1 MSDFH
6 VDRSK
11 RCSVCDARVEL
22 FGRAAVLG
30 KYDVAYYKCVECSFV
45 QTEQPYWLDEAYA
58 APITAID
65 LGLLDRNYRLA
76 AIATRLISRVLKTA
90 EPCVDYG
97 GGYGVFVRLMR
108 NRGIPFYHR
117 DQMAKNLFAEGFE
130 ACDTQTFA
138 LATAMEVF
146 EHMVFPHDDLK
157 VLDQL
162 APHWLVTTEL
172 IPESTPTLSDWWYY
186 MPETAQHISF
196 YSRKSLQVLAARYDR
211 RVITCGKGLHF
222 FTKSNV
228 SQKYIQWIL
237 RNRTS
242 RWFDKWYKQRSLLEA
257 DYHQRL
263 AALRSTQRDAA

>member
-1 MSDFH
+1 MNNFH

-11 RCSVCDARVEL
+11 SCCVCDARVEL
-22 FGRAAVLG
+22 FGRATVLG
-30 KYDVAYYKCVECSFV
+30 KYNVAYYRCSECGFV

-58 APITAID
+58 SPISSID
-65 LGLLDRNYRLA
+65 LGLLGRNYRLVE
-76 AIATRLISRVLKTA
+76 ITTRLMNRVLKTA

-117 DQMAKNLFAEGFE
+117 DPMAKNLFAAGFE
-130 ACDTQTFA
+130 AREAQIFA

-146 EHMVFPHDDLK
+146 EHIVFPNEDLK

-172 IPESTPTLSDWWYY
+172 IPESAPALSDWWYY
-186 MPETAQHISF
+186 MPEIGQHISF

-242 RWFDKWYKQRSLLEA
+242 RWFDKCYKQRSLLEA
-257 DYHQRL
+257 DYHQCL
-263 AALRSTQRDAA
+263 VALRSAQRDAA

>member
-1 MSDFH
+1 MNNLS

-11 RCSVCDARVEL
+11 NCCVCGAHVEL
-22 FGRAAVLG
+22 FGRATVLV
-30 KYDVAYYKCVECSFV
+30 KYDVAYFRCRQCDFV
-45 QTEQPYWLDEAYA
+45 QTEQPYWLNEAYA
-58 APITAID
+58 SPISSID

-76 AIATRLISRVLKTA
+76 EITTRLTNRVFTTG

-117 DQMAKNLFAEGFE
+117 DPMAKNLFAAGFE
-130 ACDTQTFA
+130 ARDDQTFA

-146 EHMVFPHDDLK
+146 EHMVFPNEDLK

-162 APHWLVTTEL
+162 SPHWLVTTEL
-172 IPESTPTLSDWWYY
+172 VPESTPALSDWWYY
-186 MPETAQHISF
+186 MPEIGQHISF
-196 YSRKSLQVLAARYDR
+196 YSRKSLQVLGARYKR
-211 RVITCGKGLHF
+211 RVITCGKGLHL

-242 RWFDKWYKQRSLLEA
+242 RWLDRCYKQRSLLKA
-257 DYHQRL
+257 DYDQCL
-263 AALRSTQRDAA
+263 VALRTVQRDAA

>member
-1 MSDFH
+1 MNNVH
-6 VDRSK
+6 VDRSGN
-11 RCSVCDARVEL
+11 CCICDAGVEF

-30 KYDVAYYKCVECSFV
+30 KYDVAYYRCGECGFI
-45 QTEQPYWLDEAYA
+45 QTEHPYWLNEAYA

-76 AIATRLISRVLKTA
+76 AITTRLINRVLKTA

-117 DQMAKNLFAEGFE
+117 DPMATNLFAAGFE

-146 EHMVFPHDDLK
+146 EHIVFPHEDLK
-157 VLDQL
+157 VLDRT

-172 IPESTPTLSDWWYY
+172 IPESTPAISDWWYY
-186 MPETAQHISF
+186 MPETGQHISF
-196 YSRKSLQVLAARYDR
+196 YSRKSLQVLAARYER

-222 FTKSNV
+222 FTKSDV
-228 SQKYIQWIL
+228 SQSYIQWIL
-237 RNRTS
+237 RNRSS
-242 RWFDKWYKQRSLLEA
+242 RWFDIWYKRRSLLEA
-257 DYHQRL
+257 DYHQCL
-263 AALRSTQRDAA
+263 AALQSAQRNAA